1 MKKTSIFNLGG
12 NACYIDDDAA
22 DVLRNYL
29 DELRRHFG
37 DNPSTDEV
45 MNDIEMRLW
54 EIFNEHKRY
63 GMQVVSM
70 REVEEA
76 MSILGKV
83 DDFGTIG
90 ETTEQTDN
98 KTAEETAQPD
108 EPECEADNREY
119 PEKDMIRK
127 KLFRN
132 PDDKVIGGVAAGLAT
147 YLDIQSVWAR
157 ILFVLFFLFSGGI
170 VLIIYLV
177 LWIVMPQAR
186 TTAQRLEMQG
196 IRPTAENIRHYVSK
210 SVECGNLP
218 TQNGNG
224 CLQASAIGCG
234 ILILL
239 PVIVLALLTLAMS
252 IPIAWD
258 ALDELFHF
266 GPAMHHLERGILPP
280 GTLGDWVSTLMLNV
294 LWLVPL
300 LTVIFLF
307 INRRWPQEPSTLRI
321 VKIVALVLWLVA
333 LVWITVRV
341 VWHII

>member
-22 DVLRNYL
+22 EVLRNYL
-29 DELRRHFG
+29 DELRLHFG

-54 EIFNEHKRY
+54 EIFNEHRRY

-76 MSILGKV
+76 MAILGKV
-83 DDFGTIG
+83 DDFGTIEG
-90 ETTEQTDN
+90 NTTENEN
-98 KTAEETAQPD
+98 KATEASAQPD
-108 EPECEADNREY
+108 EPASGSGSQEY
-119 PEKDMIRK
+119 SEKDFIRK

-132 PDDKVIGGVAAGLAT
+132 PDDKVIGGVASGLAA

-177 LWIVMPQAR
+177 LWIVIPQAR

-196 IRPTAENIRHYVSK
+196 IRPTAENIRQYVSQ
-210 SVECGNLP
+210 SIESGNLP
-218 TQNGNG
+218 VQNGNG

-234 ILILL
+234 ILIFL
-239 PVIVLALLTLAMS
+239 PVIVLALLTLLMS
-252 IPIAWD
+252 LPFAWS

-266 GPAMHHLERGILPP
+266 GPAMHHLERTLPP
-280 GTLGDWVSTLMLNV
+280 GNLSDWVSTLMLNV

-300 LTVIFLF
+300 LAVIFLF
-307 INRRWPQEPSTLRI
+307 INRRWPQEPSALRI
-321 VKIVALVLWLVA
+321 IKIVALVLWLIA
-333 LVWITVRV
+333 LAWITVRV
-341 VWHII
+341 VWHLV

>member
-22 DVLRNYL
+22 EVLRNYL

-76 MSILGKV
+76 MAILGKV
-83 DDFGTIG
+83 DDFGTIEG
-90 ETTEQTDN
+90 NTTENEN
-98 KTAEETAQPD
+98 KATEASAQPD
-108 EPECEADNREY
+108 EPANGSGSQEY
-119 PEKDMIRK
+119 SEKDFIRK
-127 KLFRN
+127 RLFRN
-132 PDDKVIGGVAAGLAT
+132 PDDKVIGGVASGLAA

-177 LWIVMPQAR
+177 LWIVIPQAR

-196 IRPTAENIRHYVSK
+196 IRPTAENIRQYVSQ
-210 SVECGNLP
+210 SIESGNLP
-218 TQNGNG
+218 EQNGNG

-234 ILILL
+234 ILIFL
-239 PVIVLALLTLAMS
+239 PVIVLALLTLLMS
-252 IPIAWD
+252 LPFAWS
-258 ALDELFHF
+258 ALDGLFHF
-266 GPAMHHLERGILPP
+266 GPAMHHLERTFPP
-280 GTLGDWVSTLMLNV
+280 GNLSDWVSTLMLNV

-300 LTVIFLF
+300 LAVIFLF
-307 INRRWPQEPSTLRI
+307 INRRWPQEPAPLRI
-321 VKIVALVLWLVA
+321 VKIGALEAWLVA
-333 LVWITVRV
+333 LVWITVKI
-341 VWHII
+341 VWHVV

>member
-22 DVLRNYL
+22 EVLRNYL

-76 MSILGKV
+76 IAILGKV
-83 DDFGTIG
+83 DDFGTIEG
-90 ETTEQTDN
+90 DTTENEN
-98 KTAEETAQPD
+98 KATEASAQPD
-108 EPECEADNREY
+108 EPASGSGSQEY
-119 PEKDMIRK
+119 SEKEFIRK

-132 PDDKVIGGVAAGLAT
+132 PDDKVIGGVASGLAT

-177 LWIVMPQAR
+177 LWIVIPQAR

-196 IRPTAENIRHYVSK
+196 IRPTAENIRQHVSQ
-210 SVECGNLP
+210 SIENGNLP
-218 TQNGNG
+218 VQNGNG

-234 ILILL
+234 ILIFL
-239 PVIVLALLTLAMS
+239 PVIILALLTLLMS
-252 IPIAWD
+252 LPFAWS
-258 ALDELFHF
+258 ALDGLFHF
-266 GPAMHHLERGILPP
+266 GPAMHHLERTFPP
-280 GTLGDWVSTLMLNV
+280 GNLSDWVSTLMLNV

-300 LTVIFLF
+300 LAVIFLF
-307 INRRWPQEPSTLRI
+307 INRRWPQEPATLRI
-321 VKIVALVLWLVA
+321 VKIGALVAWLVA
-333 LVWITVRV
+333 LVWITVKI
-341 VWHII
+341 VWHVV